1 MKKIKNLLVLFLVL
15 LFSMTLCSGA
25 WATTVKLKSIKVSPS
40 NINLSINDI
49 EILEVIAIYSDKSEV
64 DVTDKCKYTN
74 SNKKVISIDS
84 DGFIEALN
92 KGNSKI
98 TIKYGNKKKTI
109 NVSVTAEHVTI
120 SGVLTFMCD
129 YKDSYLANYDICYY
143 GQCKNPDKPQYI
155 TNIFGV
161 PNDKIDIKDKS
172 NKLISREELDQDG
185 WFEFD
190 VPYNDFYYIDCY
202 FGDVK
207 KTYKLINGNTEY
219 KKLSVGLLKID
230 KVDELLGIED

>member
-1 MKKIKNLLVLFLVL
+1 MKKSKILFLSFLIL
-15 LFSMTLCSGA
+15 LFSTIYSTNA
-25 WATTVKLKSIKVSPS
+25 WAVTLKSISVSS
-40 NINLSINDI
+40 SKLNLSIGNT
-49 EILEVIAIYSDKSEV
+49 EQLKVTAIYSDKSEE
-64 DVTDKCKYTN
+64 DVTSECKYTN
-74 SNKKVISIDS
+74 SNKKIISIDS

-219 KKLSVGLLKID
+219 IELSVGLLKID